1 MKPQQKK
8 FYLGVEGGG
17 TKSTAVLV
25 NENDV
30 VLGQREGK
38 SISYHSVGEQKVKAN
53 IASLLGPLLKKTA
66 GAKTRIV
73 FGLAGLNT
81 PKEETLYKKII
92 RSVLPRDC
100 AFNVVN
106 DAKIALESRCPN
118 VKNRI
123 LVISGT
129 GSSVYGESGKKS
141 AKTIGWDYL
150 VADEG
155 SGYQF
160 GLQASRAVIQAWD
173 GRGEKTV
180 LQKLLLKTM
189 KVKNVEDLLAK
200 IYNDIIN
207 KQKSPKYYFASLAP
221 LIDEAIESNDQ
232 VALRIRKEAGQELVK
247 GVWAVANR
255 LQITKKS
262 FGLGFMGST
271 WNMPGFQSQFKNE
284 VKKQFPKVWFSNIDE
299 PCIWGAVLLAK
310 KLK

>member
-17 TKSTAVLV
+17 TKSTAILV
-25 NENDV
+25 NEKNV
-30 VLGQREGK
+30 ILGQRKGR
-38 SISYHSVGEQKVKAN
+38 SISYHSVGEQTVKTN
-53 IASLLGPLLKKTA
+53 ISSLIGPLLKKA
-66 GAKTRIV
+66 RGGKIRIV

-92 RSVLPRDC
+92 RSVLPRGC
-100 AFNVVN
+100 AFDAVN

-118 VKNRI
+118 VKDRI

-150 VADEG
+150 LADEG

-173 GRGEKTV
+173 GRGQKTV

-189 KVKNVEDLLAK
+189 KVKNVEELLAK

-221 LIDEAIESNDQ
+221 LIDQAIESNDQ
-232 VALRIRKEAGQELVK
+232 VALRIRKEASQELVK
-247 GVWAVANR
+247 GVWAVAHR
-255 LQITKKS
+255 LQIAKKN
-262 FGLGFMGST
+262 FGLGFIGST
-271 WNMPGFQSQFKNE
+271 WNMPGFQGQFKKE

-299 PCIWGAVLLAK
+299 PGVWGAILLAK
-310 KLK
+310 KL